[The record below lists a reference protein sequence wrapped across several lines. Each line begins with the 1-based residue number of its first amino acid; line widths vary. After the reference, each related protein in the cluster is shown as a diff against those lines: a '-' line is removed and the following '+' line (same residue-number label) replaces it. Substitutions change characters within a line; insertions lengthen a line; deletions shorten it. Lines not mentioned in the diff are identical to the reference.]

1 MDLVLIG
8 GLAAAGYY
16 INKDG
21 KNKRRVID
29 ADLEENVREPISYNI
44 YEGNNVEKVT
54 KAVQKKADNVWEKSM
69 NPIETNI
76 IPADF
81 NAGYWA
87 SPFED
92 RPATDR
98 IETKRG
104 SGDVEPMAN
113 MVQNQPG
120 DMTHNNM
127 VPFFGGTIKQN
138 TDIGQ
143 NSKTLDLFTGSQN
156 LRPPKQE
163 VENMFEP
170 EQNVHFVNGVVEE
183 RDVTRFVP
191 SITQEGI
198 RPFQPINVG
207 RGLNQGATSTPTGG
221 FHDTYRPPQRTV
233 DELRAA
239 TNPKQT
245 YAGRLLPAK
254 NIGTYRGK
262 VGDVAQNR
270 PARFYKQT
278 QDMLL
283 KTTGAV
289 TKQKQ
294 RPKVVLKY
302 TNRKTSK
309 PYSGIAG
316 PARKKKEEYRSIVQK
331 DRRNTL
337 CAPGMRNLAADR
349 QWTVKGK
356 YADPS
361 DYGKSSFRSY
371 PNERQNT
378 GTRTHISNLKS
389 VTENASQR
397 MEDKARTTRKEKY
410 VNYTRRGNV
419 KLRGAK
425 QHQLQYVD
433 QARKTIKETLIHDN
447 NPSNLRAMG
456 TQSHQMYNKL
466 DLPRTTIKET
476 TVHDTRTGN
485 VNLNKKTQA
494 YNKEEWKLRPTLRQ
508 VNPNNKWGCC
518 VDSKPSLSGPQK
530 VTAFPNDV
538 AKVTVKQ
545 TTQDSKRS
553 GNLSGKGGVTK
564 QIVYDPNDTAKV
576 TVRETTEDRKYLA
589 TPNSGVMQNGGGY
602 IAASAGTTAPE
613 TNRQTT
619 SDIDYYGV
627 PDADNQGGGAG
638 YLTNEHVAL
647 ETNRQTTSDNDYTG
661 GANAS
666 VSAPISYESVYNA
679 TMNALKEEVAKGRAP
694 TNSSVKV
701 VSGAETMNVEDKN
714 VSVIENMR
722 VPAPDKTYAETATAL
737 ANTCTITKDSNNE
750 SRDQTVRIDPE
761 LLKAHRENPYTHSLN
776 SAV

>member
-1 MDLVLIG
+1 MDLVLIS
-8 GLAAAGYY
+8 GLAAAGYLL
-16 INKDG
+16 NKDG
-21 KNKRRVID
+21 KGKRRIID
-29 ADLEENVREPISYNI
+29 GNIEEEVREPITYNM

-54 KAVQKKADNVWEKSM
+54 NAVQKKADEVWEKSM
-69 NPIETNI
+69 DPINTNI

-98 IETKRG
+98 IETQRG
-104 SGDVEPMAN
+104 TGDVEPMAN
-113 MVQNQPG
+113 MIQSQG
-120 DMTHNNM
+120 SELTHNNM

-138 TDIGQ
+138 TDLNQ
-143 NSKTLDLFTGSQN
+143 NTKTLDLFTGSQN
-156 LRPPKQE
+156 LKPPKHE
-163 VENMFEP
+163 VENMFVP

-183 RDVTRFVP
+183 RDVSRFIP
-191 SITQEGI
+191 SITQEGVK
-198 RPFQPINVG
+198 PFQSINVG
-207 RGLNQGATSTPTGG
+207 RGLNQGATSTPSGG

-245 YAGRLLPAK
+245 YAGRVLPGK

-262 VGDVAQNR
+262 VGELAQNR
-270 PARFYKQT
+270 PARFYKKGQES
-278 QDMLL
+278 LF
-283 KTTGAV
+283 KTTGAY
-289 TKQKQ
+289 TKEKQ
-294 RPKVVLKY
+294 RPKVLLKY
-302 TNRKTSK
+302 TNRKCSK
-309 PYSGIAG
+309 SYSGIAG
-316 PARKKKEEYRSIVQK
+316 PSKTKKAELRAKVQK
-331 DRRNTL
+331 DRKNTL
-337 CAPGMRNLAADR
+337 CAPGMRNLGADR

-378 GTRTHISNLKS
+378 GTRTHLTNLKS
-389 VTENASQR
+389 ITENASQR

-419 KLRGAK
+419 KLKGTK

-447 NPSNLRAMG
+447 NPLNLKSMG

-466 DLPRTTIKET
+466 DLPKTTIKET

-485 VNLNKKTQA
+485 VQLNKKSQA
-494 YNKEEWKLRPTLRQ
+494 YDKKEWKLRPTLRQ
-508 VNPNNKWGCC
+508 VNPHNKWGCC

-545 TTQDSKRS
+545 TTQDSKRN
-553 GNLSGKGGVTK
+553 GNLFGKAGVTK
-564 QIVYDPNDTAKV
+564 QIVYDPNDKMKV
-576 TVRETTEDRKYLA
+576 TVRETTEERKYLA
-589 TPNSGVMQNGGGY
+589 TPNSEVMQSGRGY

-627 PDADNQGGGAG
+627 PDGDNQGGGAG

-714 VSVIENMR
+714 VSVVENMR

-737 ANTCTITKDSNNE
+737 ADTCKITKDSNVE
-750 SRDQTVRIDPE
+750 SRDQIERIDPN
-761 LLKAHRENPYTHSLN
+761 LLNAHRENPYTHSLN